1 MEVGDKIYVADK
13 ETQDKIYNILAT
25 EPVWGFVEHM
35 DVLSP
40 SARITPIGLNKNYKN
55 VSRNGSTGV
64 VSLNDWAD
72 HPVIKANKP
81 YMVKSDGT
89 PDYRLSETDY
99 TKKLDGTTESDVSNT
114 DYDGGAFAWFP
125 KIYKYEAMEGN
136 DRTVL
141 FSMTERDGYTP
152 NGFIDPSNNVLEG
165 VWLPMFYGSRLG
177 ADGSTPK
184 MVSLAGLQPSYSTTA
199 AQERTAMQNFSTR
212 AQFLGGPIV
221 ETITDFLMMIAGTCD
236 LQGAFGY
243 GNCSGYD
250 ASLTP
255 TMGVKQNAVIGG
267 GQFYG
272 TDDKKSLNKIL
283 HSIVLGSYQQW
294 QRDPYEVVVNG
305 VVKVSTNYA
314 YDLTGATYS
323 DTGIRVPNNMTWD
336 SSHNALDYP
345 AEYRTV
351 PKYGSVPAGEMKG
364 GSTATGG
371 CDGLWR
377 KDPTQTFTAVARR
390 FGNCSYGLGDG
401 LRARTWDSAASHAY
415 WNIGASDLLL
425 PPVGVA
431 V

>member
-1 MEVGDKIYVADK
+1 MSRIYIADK
-13 ETQDKIYNILAT
+13 ETQDKIYNLLVA

-35 DVLSP
+35 DIKSP
-40 SARITPIGLNKNYKN
+40 SARVTPIGLNKNYKN
-55 VSRNGSTGV
+55 ITRNTSTGA

-72 HPVIKANKP
+72 HPVIRANKP

-99 TKKLDGTTESDVSNT
+99 TKKADGTTASDVSNT
-114 DYDGGAFAWFP
+114 SYDGGAFAWFP
-125 KIYKYEAMEGN
+125 KIYKYEKMEGN

-141 FSMTERDGYTP
+141 FSMQARDGYEP

-184 MVSLAGLQPSYSTTA
+184 MVSLAGLQPSYNTTTV
-199 AQERTAMQNFSTR
+199 QERTAMQNFSAR

-221 ETITDFLMMIAGTCD
+221 ETIIDFLIMISGTTD
-236 LQGAFGY
+236 LQTAFGK

-250 ASLTP
+250 ASLAP
-255 TMGVKQNAVIGG
+255 TYGVKQNAVVGG

-272 TDDKKSLNKIL
+272 TDDTKSLNKIF

-294 QRDPYEVVVNG
+294 MRDPYEVVVNG
-305 VVKVSTNYA
+305 TVKVSKNYT

-336 SSHNALDYP
+336 SNHNALAYP
-345 AEYRTV
+345 TEYKTV
-351 PKYGSVPAGEMKG
+351 PGYGAVPAGEMSG

-390 FGNCSYGLGDG
+390 FGDCDGGLAGG
-401 LRARTWDSAASHAY
+401 PRARCWDGAAGNAYWGVSAA
-415 WNIGASDLLL
+415 DLLL